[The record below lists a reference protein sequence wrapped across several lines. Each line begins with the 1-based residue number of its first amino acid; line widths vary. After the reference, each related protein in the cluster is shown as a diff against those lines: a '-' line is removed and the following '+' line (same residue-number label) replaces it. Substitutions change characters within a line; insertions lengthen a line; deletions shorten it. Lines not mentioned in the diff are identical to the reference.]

1 LIHFYTNQIPI
12 ADLAS
17 STGISHLLEG
27 LKFVGLPEAVLT
39 SIRGLLND
47 GSALVIT
54 ILFFFLPFSS
64 VGALIISLLLP
75 AYKSSLVL
83 VQSSLPSQP
92 QHDSQ
97 PHSTS
102 TIQKSY
108 NLLTSWFQS
117 SSSQK
122 QKTEKKSPIQS
133 NPILF
138 WLEYWMCLAVLLILQ
153 TYGVIRLWPTSSMV
167 LCLWLQNSHF
177 CGATMIFRWVTKL
190 FQDIASYEKTRS
202 ITAPPPSPPPSPPQT
217 PTSASASAPTTVD
230 STPPAPTPIPSSI
243 VAPPPSPPPP
253 AVAVY
258 VDDVFTPEGNLV
270 EEEEEAPLGNNA
282 SDQDLPSRVTEEE
295 EKVIEEDE
303 DICLVESDVG
313 RD

>member
-1 LIHFYTNQIPI
+1 
-12 ADLAS
+12 
-17 STGISHLLEG
+17 
-27 LKFVGLPEAVLT
+27 
-39 SIRGLLND
+39 
-47 GSALVIT
+47 
-54 ILFFFLPFSS
+54 
-64 VGALIISLLLP
+64 
-75 AYKSSLVL
+75 
-83 VQSSLPSQP
+83 
-92 QHDSQ
+92 
-97 PHSTS
+97 
-102 TIQKSY
+102 
-108 NLLTSWFQS
+108 
-117 SSSQK
+117 
-122 QKTEKKSPIQS
+122 
-133 NPILF
+133 
-138 WLEYWMCLAVLLILQ
+138 MCLAVLLILQ

-190 FQDIASYEKTRS
+190 FQDIASYEKTRT

-230 STPPAPTPIPSSI
+230 STPSAPTPIPSSI
-243 VAPPPSPPPP
+243 VAPSPPPSPPP

-270 EEEEEAPLGNNA
+270 EEEEEAPLGNNT

-303 DICLVESDVG
+303 DICLVESVVG